1 MKHQVS
7 WGGKLK
13 SYLEWPIFVVVL
25 LLIMDVA
32 VFVCDRHAGLIA
44 LLFTCIYLI
53 VMIALFFVYRPSVMK
68 ELVSFAAEYGQV
80 QRQMLEDFSIPYGLL
95 DVDGKTIWMNHE
107 MQTLFGKNN
116 RYHQVITTLI
126 PDLCLSQL
134 PHEKE
139 TTELETAIAGHNFR
153 VQVKRVHIDE
163 WQSSSDLLVVPDDQ
177 CYLYTVYM
185 FDDTELI
192 KYMRLNEEQKL
203 VTGLIYIDNYDEVL
217 DSMDDVRKS
226 LLLALID
233 RKIDKYIS
241 NHQGITKKLE
251 KDKYF
256 IIIQQKYLTSMQDSR
271 FSLLEDIKTVN
282 VGNEMNITLSIG
294 IGTNGKNYQENYSFA
309 HAAIDLALGR
319 GGDQAVVK
327 DADSITYYGGKSQ
340 QVEKS
345 TRVRARV
352 KAQALLEIIN
362 AKDDVVIMGHKITD
376 IDTFGAAIGIFRAA
390 RSVGKKAYILIDSNS
405 HSITPYLNMF
415 LENRD
420 YESDMFINHHMADEL
435 VDDNTVLVVV
445 DTNRP
450 SNTEYPELLE
460 RAKNIVVLD
469 HHRQSS
475 EIIRNATLSYT
486 EPYASSACEMV
497 AEILQYFN
505 EGVKL
510 TRIEADCVYAGIIV
524 DTNNFLAK
532 TGIRTFEAAAYLRR
546 CGADVTR
553 VRKIMR
559 NDVSAYKARA
569 EAIQNAELYHECYAI
584 GILPSKNLDMP
595 TIIGAQASNELLNI
609 IGVKAS
615 FVLTDYNNIIYI
627 SARSIDEVNVQIIM
641 ERMGGGGHMN
651 TAACQMEGVGLV
663 EAIGVLKHTID
674 DMLESGEI

>member
-107 MQTLFGKNN
+107 MQALFGKNN

-185 FDDTELI
+185 FDDTELM

-294 IGTNGKNYQENYSFA
+294 IGTDGKNYQENYSFA

-327 DADSITYYGGKSQ
+327 DAVSITYYGGKSQ

-497 AEILQYFN
+497 
-505 EGVKL
+505 
-510 TRIEADCVYAGIIV
+510 
-524 DTNNFLAK
+524 
-532 TGIRTFEAAAYLRR
+532 
-546 CGADVTR
+546 
-553 VRKIMR
+553 
-559 NDVSAYKARA
+559 
-569 EAIQNAELYHECYAI
+569 
-584 GILPSKNLDMP
+584 
-595 TIIGAQASNELLNI
+595 
-609 IGVKAS
+609 
-615 FVLTDYNNIIYI
+615 
-627 SARSIDEVNVQIIM
+627 
-641 ERMGGGGHMN
+641 
-651 TAACQMEGVGLV
+651 
-663 EAIGVLKHTID
+663 
-674 DMLESGEI
+674 

>member
-1 MKHQVS
+1 
-7 WGGKLK
+7 
-13 SYLEWPIFVVVL
+13 
-25 LLIMDVA
+25 
-32 VFVCDRHAGLIA
+32 
-44 LLFTCIYLI
+44 
-53 VMIALFFVYRPSVMK
+53 
-68 ELVSFAAEYGQV
+68 
-80 QRQMLEDFSIPYGLL
+80 
-95 DVDGKTIWMNHE
+95 
-107 MQTLFGKNN
+107 
-116 RYHQVITTLI
+116 
-126 PDLCLSQL
+126 
-134 PHEKE
+134 
-139 TTELETAIAGHNFR
+139 
-153 VQVKRVHIDE
+153 
-163 WQSSSDLLVVPDDQ
+163 
-177 CYLYTVYM
+177 
-185 FDDTELI
+185 
-192 KYMRLNEEQKL
+192 
-203 VTGLIYIDNYDEVL
+203 
-217 DSMDDVRKS
+217 
-226 LLLALID
+226 
-233 RKIDKYIS
+233 
-241 NHQGITKKLE
+241 
-251 KDKYF
+251 
-256 IIIQQKYLTSMQDSR
+256 
-271 FSLLEDIKTVN
+271 
-282 VGNEMNITLSIG
+282 
-294 IGTNGKNYQENYSFA
+294 
-309 HAAIDLALGR
+309 
-319 GGDQAVVK
+319 
-327 DADSITYYGGKSQ
+327 
-340 QVEKS
+340 
-345 TRVRARV
+345 
-352 KAQALLEIIN
+352 
-362 AKDDVVIMGHKITD
+362 
-376 IDTFGAAIGIFRAA
+376 
-390 RSVGKKAYILIDSNS
+390 
-405 HSITPYLNMF
+405 
-415 LENRD
+415 
-420 YESDMFINHHMADEL
+420 MFINHHMADEL

-641 ERMGGGGHMN
+641 ERLGGGGHMN
-651 TAACQMEGVGLV
+651 IAGAQLAGITAEEAKTKLKETLDAMIAEG
-663 EAIGVLKHTID
+663 AI
-674 DMLESGEI
+674 

>member
-1 MKHQVS
+1 M
-7 WGGKLK
+7 
-13 SYLEWPIFVVVL
+13 
-25 LLIMDVA
+25 
-32 VFVCDRHAGLIA
+32 
-44 LLFTCIYLI
+44 
-53 VMIALFFVYRPSVMK
+53 
-68 ELVSFAAEYGQV
+68 
-80 QRQMLEDFSIPYGLL
+80 
-95 DVDGKTIWMNHE
+95 GKTTGII
-107 MQTLFGKNN
+107 
-116 RYHQVITTLI
+116 RVITTLI

-185 FDDTELI
+185 FDDTELM

-294 IGTNGKNYQENYSFA
+294 IGTDGKNYQENYSFA

-327 DADSITYYGGKSQ
+327 DAVSITYYGGKSQ

-420 YESDMFINHHMADEL
+420 YESDMFINHHMAD
-435 VDDNTVLVVV
+435 DWWM
-445 DTNRP
+445 
-450 SNTEYPELLE
+450 
-460 RAKNIVVLD
+460 
-469 HHRQSS
+469 
-475 EIIRNATLSYT
+475 IILYWLS
-486 EPYASSACEMV
+486 
-497 AEILQYFN
+497 
-505 EGVKL
+505 
-510 TRIEADCVYAGIIV
+510 
-524 DTNNFLAK
+524 
-532 TGIRTFEAAAYLRR
+532 
-546 CGADVTR
+546 
-553 VRKIMR
+553 
-559 NDVSAYKARA
+559 
-569 EAIQNAELYHECYAI
+569 
-584 GILPSKNLDMP
+584 
-595 TIIGAQASNELLNI
+595 
-609 IGVKAS
+609 
-615 FVLTDYNNIIYI
+615 
-627 SARSIDEVNVQIIM
+627 
-641 ERMGGGGHMN
+641 
-651 TAACQMEGVGLV
+651 
-663 EAIGVLKHTID
+663 
-674 DMLESGEI
+674 